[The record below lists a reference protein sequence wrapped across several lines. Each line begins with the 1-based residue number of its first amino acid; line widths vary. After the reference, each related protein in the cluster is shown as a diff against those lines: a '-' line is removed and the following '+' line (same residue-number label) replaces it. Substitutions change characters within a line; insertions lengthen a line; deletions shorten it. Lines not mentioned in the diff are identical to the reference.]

1 MNRRQG
7 SQAMKILIWI
17 ESWLLCM
24 SFVGRV
30 ERKARKSSRSSPLR
44 TWTTCFLGELSQLT
58 TLGLASS
65 RRAWFWRNHCNRNVA
80 VSNTWRCLSITSI
93 RDGWCRV
100 MLRDFD
106 AHHFGPIEGPYTDL
120 FCTDRVKELAEREG
134 WTNVRFDPIIT
145 V

>member
-1 MNRRQG
+1 
-7 SQAMKILIWI
+7 
-17 ESWLLCM
+17 
-24 SFVGRV
+24 
-30 ERKARKSSRSSPLR
+30 
-44 TWTTCFLGELSQLT
+44 
-58 TLGLASS
+58 
-65 RRAWFWRNHCNRNVA
+65 
-80 VSNTWRCLSITSI
+80 
-93 RDGWCRV
+93 